1 MTDELPGLI
10 PAQQLADADEV
21 AGWRTDVGCP
31 LCGDE
36 SVCRDVATMCDP
48 LLLMVCEV
56 SRDDYME
63 HLRTAHPQEYAR
75 EQAKEQ
81 EMNAALADIFGRG
94 KR

>member
-1 MTDELPGLI
+1 MTDELPGLT
-10 PAQQLADADEV
+10 PAPPLADTEQV

-36 SVCRDVATMCDP
+36 SVRRDVATICDP
-48 LLLMVCEV
+48 LLLMVCEA
-56 SRDDYME
+56 SRDDFME